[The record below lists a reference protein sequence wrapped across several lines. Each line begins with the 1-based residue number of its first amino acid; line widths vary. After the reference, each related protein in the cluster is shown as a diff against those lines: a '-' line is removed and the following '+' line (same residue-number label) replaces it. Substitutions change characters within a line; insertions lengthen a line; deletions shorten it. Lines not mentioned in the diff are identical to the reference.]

1 LTLSIHYIEEEK
13 ETMKKLVLI
22 LSAIVVLVAFAVP
35 VFAAEMYDPEQRMAK
50 LYEEKAAVL
59 KASGE
64 FTFGGITSFDAATA
78 NQGFANFYVDFTIW
92 PDEYNSILLE
102 IAGDTWAS
110 PVSLTTIAYFEL
122 TTDVGAYFGLPVG
135 LKNTA
140 GRTSLYT
147 NKYEVTG
154 HAYERDTIRTDIDP
168 LAWKFMVDAG
178 MAQATAAIG
187 FGEGSD
193 TLNDLGI
200 YVFVPD
206 IAGLLEAE
214 LWYIAEDDADMKGKF
229 GLSAKATGIMD
240 MLGVALGF
248 VFDTRDAAVPE
259 WAFGVGVK
267 ADLDVGPAALGI
279 GVSLDGNDV
288 DTLNKLAVD
297 ADANFGDL
305 GLVGTVALN
314 FAELPDET
322 FYGAEISAYVKVGA
336 AKWSVG
342 YTIANDAF
350 GADGRGYYNYTS
362 AVESIDGG
370 LFVNAD
376 IDF

>member
-1 LTLSIHYIEEEK
+1 
-13 ETMKKLVLI
+13 MKRLVLI
-22 LSAIVVLVAFAVP
+22 LSAIVVLIAFAVP

-50 LYEEKAAVL
+50 LYDEKAAVL

-64 FTFGGITSFDAATA
+64 FTFGGMTAFDAATA
-78 NQGFANFYVDFTIW
+78 AQAFGNFYVDFTIW

-102 IAGDTWAS
+102 VSGASWAT
-110 PVSLTTIAYFEL
+110 PTPTLAYYEL

-154 HAYERDTIRTDIDP
+154 HAYERDMVRTWIDP

-178 MAQATAAIG
+178 LAQATAAIG
-187 FGEGSD
+187 FGEGAD
-193 TLNDLGI
+193 TLNDIGI

-206 IAGLLEAE
+206 IVGIAEAE
-214 LWYIAEDDADMKGKF
+214 LWYLAQDNADYKGKF
-229 GLSAKATGIMD
+229 GLSVKATGIMD
-240 MLGVALGF
+240 MLGVAGGF
-248 VFDTRDAAVPE
+248 VYDTTDGAVPE
-259 WAFGVGVK
+259 FAYGIGAK
-267 ADLDVGPAALGI
+267 ADLAVGPAALGV
-279 GVSLDGNDV
+279 GVSFDGNDV
-288 DTLNKLAVD
+288 DALDKLAVD
-297 ADANFGDL
+297 ADANFGDF
-305 GLVGTVALN
+305 GLVATIAIN
-314 FAELPDET
+314 FAEVPDET
-322 FYGAEISAYVKVGA
+322 FYGAEISGYVTVGA
-336 AKWSVG
+336 AKWAVG

-350 GADGRGYYNYTS
+350 GADPRGYYNYTC
-362 AVESIDGG
+362 AAESIDGG

>member
-1 LTLSIHYIEEEK
+1 
-13 ETMKKLVLI
+13 MKKLVLI
-22 LSAIVVLVAFAVP
+22 LSAIVVLVAFTVP

-50 LYEEKAAVL
+50 LYEEKASVL

-64 FTFGGITSFDAATA
+64 FTFGGMTSFDAATA

-102 IAGDTWAS
+102 VAGASWAT
-110 PVSLTTIAYFEL
+110 PTPTLAYFEL

-154 HAYERDTIRTDIDP
+154 HAYERDMVRSWIDP
-168 LAWKFMVDAG
+168 LAWKFLVDAG
-178 MAQATAAIG
+178 MVQATAAIG
-187 FGEGSD
+187 FGEGAEA
-193 TLNDLGI
+193 LNDIGI

-206 IAGLLEAE
+206 IAGMAEAE
-214 LWYIAEDDADMKGKF
+214 LWYLAQDNADYKGKF
-229 GLSAKATGIMD
+229 GLSVKVPEIAD
-240 MLGVALGF
+240 MFGFAGGF
-248 VFDTRDAAVPE
+248 VFNTVDGAVPE
-259 WAFGVGVK
+259 WAYGVGGVVNLSVSTMMAK
-267 ADLDVGPAALGI
+267 I

-288 DTLNKLAVD
+288 DALDKLAVD
-297 ADANFGDL
+297 ADLNAGSV
-305 GLVGTVALN
+305 GLVGTIALN

-322 FYGAEISAYVKVGA
+322 FYGAEISAYVQAGA
-336 AKWSVG
+336 AKWAIG

-350 GADGRGYYNYTS
+350 GADPRGFYNYTC

-370 LFVNAD
+370 LFLNAD

>member
-1 LTLSIHYIEEEK
+1 LTLRIHYTEEEK

-35 VFAAEMYDPEQRMAK
+35 VFAMDMYDPEQRLAK
-50 LYEEKAAVL
+50 LYDEKASVL

-64 FTFGGITSFDAATA
+64 LTFGGITSFDAATA
-78 NQGFANFYVDFTIW
+78 AQGFANFYVDFTIY
-92 PDEYNSILLE
+92 PDEYNSIMLE

-110 PVSLTTIAYFEL
+110 PVKLTTINYFEL

-154 HAYERDTIRTDIDP
+154 HAYERTLVRTFIDP
-168 LAWKFMVDAG
+168 LAWKFKVDAG
-178 MAQATAAIG
+178 VAQATAAIG
-187 FGEGSD
+187 FGEGAEA
-193 TLNDLGI
+193 LNDIGI

-214 LWYIAEDDADMKGKF
+214 LWYLAQDNADYKGKF
-229 GLSAKATGIMD
+229 GLSVKVPDVMNG
-240 MLGVALGF
+240 MLGFAGGF
-248 VFDTRDAAVPE
+248 VFDTVDGAVPE
-259 WAFGVGVK
+259 WAYGVGASANIMMAK
-267 ADLDVGPAALGI
+267 I
-279 GVSLDGNDV
+279 GVSLNGSDV
-288 DTLNKLAVD
+288 DTLNLLAVD
-297 ADANFGDL
+297 ADLGFGDF
-305 GLVGTVALN
+305 GLVGTVALS
-314 FAELPDET
+314 FAEIPDET

-336 AKWSVG
+336 AKWAVG

-350 GADGRGYYNYTS
+350 AAPYAYTS
-362 AVESIDGG
+362 SAASIDGG

-376 IDF
+376 VDF